1 MTSKR
6 KLVTFKADEK
16 LWKDFKVVCGK
27 STATDA
33 FIGFMMRCIEEG
45 KLPSDGRVSDDQ
57 YAALEK
63 RVATLETLILQCQE
77 QYALLSK
84 TANPRRGTT

>member
-16 LWKDFKVVCGK
+16 LWKDFKAVCGK

-33 FIGFMMRCIEEG
+33 FINFMMRCIEEG
-45 KLPSDGRVSDDQ
+45 QLPSDGRVTDEQ

-63 RVATLETLILQCQE
+63 RVATLETLILHCQE

-84 TANPRRGTT
+84 TTNPLKENT